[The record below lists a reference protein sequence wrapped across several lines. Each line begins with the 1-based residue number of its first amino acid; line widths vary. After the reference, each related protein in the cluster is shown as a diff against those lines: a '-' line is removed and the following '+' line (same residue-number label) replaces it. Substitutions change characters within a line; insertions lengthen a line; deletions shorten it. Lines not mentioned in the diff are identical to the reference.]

1 MDRPD
6 LIIEEYPFD
15 DGLIVSSTDLEGII
29 TYTNRKFY
37 DISGY
42 TKEELIGKAH
52 NIIRH
57 PDMPKVLF
65 SQLWETIHKGND
77 WTGVLKNLRKD
88 GKYYWAYVHI
98 SPIISDAKTTGFTAA
113 ARPASVMEI
122 KESATLCHDLLEKE
136 RK

>member
-29 TYTNRKFY
+29 TYINRKFY

-42 TKEELIGKAH
+42 TKEELIGKGH
-52 NIIRH
+52 NMIRH

-65 SQLWETIHKGND
+65 QELWETIYAGKE

-88 GKYYWAYVHI
+88 GKYYWAYMHI
-98 SPIISDAKTTGFTAA
+98 SPIASGEKTTGYTAVG
-113 ARPASVMEI
+113 RPASAMEI
-122 KESATLCHDLLEKE
+122 EESATLCHDLLEKE